1 MKGTGDM
8 GAQIVEIGGQ
18 RIAMLPVADYQRLL
32 DLAEDKADALAAIEA
47 ERRREQGE
55 EYLPAEF
62 ADRLLAGESPL
73 RLWRKHRGMTLDA
86 LATAVGIGKSFLSQ
100 IEKGTRRGSPSIWRK
115 LARALDVSADD
126 ILPAAD

>member
-1 MKGTGDM
+1 VST
-8 GAQIVEIGGQ
+8 
-18 RIAMLPVADYQRLL
+18 RLH
-32 DLAEDKADALAAIEA
+32 LAEDKADALAAIEA

-86 LATAVGIGKSFLSQ
+86 LGTAVGIGKSFLSQ

-115 LARALDVSADD
+115 LAGALDVSTDD
-126 ILPAAD
+126 ILPTAD